1 LYIIQSGPSDR
12 FAAIIKSHVRRY
24 LNEGHDITTAAEFVR
39 ACMSNNGVKNVHVFE
54 CQLTPG
60 TQKDSFKLNEIT
72 KLNNFS
78 FGPDRIL
85 AHRAWDVGCGK
96 SIQLDA
102 ATGRSLTIT
111 SLVRLKSTAFQ
122 LVSPPSSTTVVA
134 KETVVDTEET
144 VLDTKE
150 TDVGQSIKPRLFE
163 CNEEGCVCLFHR
175 HGNLLRHIAT
185 GNHVRRLE
193 KLSLTDTAMK
203 LYKSKLEDN
212 DNQRTL
218 SLELEKI
225 TFNPSQFRHLASLQK
240 GWALP
245 APRTVTNLS
254 PRQKQFLTEKFNDG
268 LLRGVRWQPEAVAEE
283 IKRLKDDRTGK
294 FTFTVS
300 EFLKVST
307 VRSFFSRHNAR
318 TKLLPNICSPTS
330 AINEASTSPQVQM
343 AEDDGENDE
352 SDDEEAYQE
361 QMAIDVEIDRV
372 VLTNMVKNDPDIN
385 AKRPFGTL
393 QSEQDSVSNKTP
405 RLQRS
410 QRGEN

>member
-1 LYIIQSGPSDR
+1 V
-12 FAAIIKSHVRRY
+12 AIINSHVRRY

-39 ACMSNNGVKNVHVFE
+39 ACMPNNGVKNVHVFE
-54 CQLTPG
+54 CQLTLG

-72 KLNNFS
+72 KLNNFL
-78 FGPDRIL
+78 FGPDHIL
-85 AHRAWDVGCGK
+85 AHRAWGVGCGK
-96 SIQLDA
+96 SIQFDA

-122 LVSPPSSTTVVA
+122 LISPPSSTTAVA
-134 KETVVDTEET
+134 KERVV
-144 VLDTKE
+144 DTKE
-150 TDVGQSIKPRLFE
+150 TDAGQNIKHRLFE

-193 KLSLTDTAMK
+193 KLSLTDTAMT

-218 SLELEKI
+218 SLEFEKI

-245 APRTVTNLS
+245 APRTVINLS

-268 LLRGVRWQPEAVAEE
+268 LVRGVRWQPEAVAEE

-330 AINEASTSPQVQM
+330 AINEASTSPQMQM
-343 AEDDGENDE
+343 TEDDGENDE
-352 SDDEEAYQE
+352 SDDEEAYQD

-372 VLTNMVKNDPDIN
+372 VLTNMVNNDPDIN

-393 QSEQDSVSNKTP
+393 QSEHASVSNKTP
-405 RLQRS
+405 RFQRS